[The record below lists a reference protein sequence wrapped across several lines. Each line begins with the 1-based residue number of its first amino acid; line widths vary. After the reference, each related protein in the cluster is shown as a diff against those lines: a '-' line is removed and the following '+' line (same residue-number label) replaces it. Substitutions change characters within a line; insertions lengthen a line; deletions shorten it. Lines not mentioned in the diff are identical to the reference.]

1 MIINSMKI
9 LFYHL
14 TKKTNKKGLAP
25 IYVRV
30 TIAGQRKEYST
41 GVYIFENQWQDGQI
55 VNHDNANALNV
66 KLTKIKAD
74 IYDAAID
81 VNKNAELSVY
91 SLQQNLDK
99 NNTKHIFINYLNKFV
114 AQKCCSG
121 SICSKTIEK
130 LKIAEKHILNFLSA
144 TSRSGIN
151 VEQVDCVI
159 ANKLIIYC
167 EHNKKFG
174 KEHTAKILGLMRQTL
189 SYCVTQGVI
198 KHNVLNELEYKR
210 SKPKPIVALTE
221 LELEKLESF
230 EFKKHSHNL
239 VRDLYLLC
247 CYTGLCYIDLMNF
260 DKEKLK
266 EIDSIKIY
274 DCKRQKS
281 GTEAIIPLNKK
292 AILLFT
298 KYNFEIPKICNQTF
312 NRYIKEIAC
321 ILEINKKLTSHT
333 GRKTFGM
340 ISINK
345 GYSFESLAKM
355 MGHSSTKITQSVYSK
370 VQTDRV
376 LNEFRLFM

>member
-1 MIINSMKI
+1 MKI

-25 IYVRV
+25 VYVRV

-41 GVYIFENQWQDGQI
+41 GIYLKTNQWQDGQVI
-55 VNHDNANALNV
+55 LHENANALNV

-74 IYDAAID
+74 IYEAALD
-81 VNKNAELSVY
+81 VNKNAELNVY
-91 SLQQNLDK
+91 SLQQNLNK
-99 NNTKHIFINYLNKFV
+99 NNAKHNFINYLNKFV
-114 AQKCCSG
+114 TQKCSSG
-121 SICSKTIEK
+121 VICTKTIEK
-130 LKIAEKHILNFLSA
+130 LKIAEKHIINFLTT
-144 TSRSGIN
+144 TSRSTIN
-151 VEQVDCVI
+151 VEQVDCAI

-167 EHNKKFG
+167 EYNKKFG
-174 KEHTAKILGLMRQTL
+174 KEHTAKIIGLMRQTL

-210 SKPKPIVALTE
+210 NKPKPIVALTE